1 MNGIDPSQLPDERQK
16 TIVDILCSDS
26 AAYWGHST
34 REDLHPSGEQ
44 MLDRLFYRALP
55 TRTTSHSQSNV
66 TKVLDT
72 ADNLIGEKSFDAC
85 IPTSLDGKMLVKDEN
100 PRFTE
105 MTEKA
110 KVLGSALKAL
120 EKQNNE
126 CQSLLARLDVLAKTK
141 ADLAKPAL
149 DLRECLK
156 TLGTVMD
163 DIREKLATAEC
174 VTASDD
180 LGELPD
186 QITELIRV
194 SGNHLDGIKGMKRR
208 LGDTTF
214 GRSSGMTKS

>member
-1 MNGIDPSQLPDERQK
+1 MNAIDPSQLPDERQK

-34 REDLHPSGEQ
+34 REDLHPSGKQ

-55 TRTTSHSQSNV
+55 TRTTSHSQSNS

-85 IPTSLDGKMLVKDEN
+85 IPTGSDGKMLVKDEN

-105 MTEKA
+105 MCERA
-110 KVLGSALKAL
+110 RVLGSALKAL
-120 EKQNNE
+120 EKQNSE
-126 CQSLLARLDVLAKTK
+126 CMSLLARLDVLAKTK
-141 ADLAKPAL
+141 EDMRKRAH
-149 DLRECLK
+149 DLRECLT
-156 TLGTVMD
+156 TLGKVMD

-180 LGELPD
+180 LADLPEH
-186 QITELIRV
+186 IEELIRV
-194 SGNHLDGIKGMKRR
+194 AGNHLDGIKGMKKR
-208 LGDTTF
+208 LSDTSV
-214 GRSSGMTKS
+214 GRSGAMPKS